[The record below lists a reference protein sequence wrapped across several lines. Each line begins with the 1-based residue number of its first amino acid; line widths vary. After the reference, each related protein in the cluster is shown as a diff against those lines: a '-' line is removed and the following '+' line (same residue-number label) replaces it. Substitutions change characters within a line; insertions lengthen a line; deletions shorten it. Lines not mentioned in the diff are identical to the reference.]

1 VTASLAAVREI
12 WADRTQARTRGDLL
26 YLVYV
31 AVLSVVVLVVPVLRM
46 LGMGL
51 ARPDVLPALLAGSAP
66 QVVGAALPL
75 AGAVALLVGA
85 VRGPALLAPF
95 FTASLAWSGL
105 RRRTVLWRPFARA
118 LTVPVLG
125 LVTAAALVTATLVGS
140 GHAEVTAGVWFALA
154 GLGGGLL
161 LGAAWLL
168 GQLLEAVPRRLLVLA
183 LTAAA
188 VVIAWQPVPLLLGAV
203 YPVGAPAGSVPWAI
217 GMLLAG
223 AAAVGACVPLLDRL
237 RGAVLAEQASRWE
250 SATVIATTGD
260 LAGVAGQFR
269 ARPTTARRLPAIGPG
284 PLPLLY
290 ARRDAIAWLRTPERS
305 VVSALLVIC
314 AAAAL
319 TGGMQ
324 LTGPLAWLAVST
336 GTLGIWA
343 GSGAFVDGIHHAI
356 HTLGA
361 PPLLGQPAA
370 LQAALHALAP
380 TLLLGALAA
389 LGAGGTALVT
399 GVPGAQAV
407 VMLLVPVLLAPVL
420 VAGRVRD
427 AAKGPMPLSLATP
440 MPTAQGDLSVF
451 PMLIWQSD
459 AIVLALLS
467 GAALT
472 IAGAAGPPWVL
483 LAAIGAGALM
493 VLMARSRLRGM
504 RE

>member
-1 VTASLAAVREI
+1 VTASLAAVRGI
-12 WADRTQARTRGDLL
+12 WADRTQARTRTDLL

-31 AVLSVVVLVVPVLRM
+31 AVLSVVVLGVPVLRL
-46 LGMGL
+46 LGSGL
-51 ARPDVLPALLAGSAP
+51 ARPDVLPVLLAGSAP
-66 QVVGAALPL
+66 QVVAAALPL
-75 AGAVALLVGA
+75 AGAGALLVGS

-125 LVTAAALVTATLVGS
+125 VATVATLVTVTLVSS
-140 GHAEVTAGVWFALA
+140 GHAAAPDGAWFVLA
-154 GLGGGLL
+154 GLGGALL

-168 GQLLEAVPRRLLVLA
+168 GQLLEPAPRRLLALA
-183 LTAAA
+183 LTTAAA
-188 VVIAWQPVPLLLGAV
+188 VIAWLPAPLLLGAV
-203 YPVGAPAGSVPWAI
+203 YPVGPAAASVPWAI

-223 AAAVGACVPLLDRL
+223 AVAVGACIPLLDRL

-269 ARPTTARRLPAIGPG
+269 ARPTTARRLPAFGPG

-305 VVSALLVIC
+305 VVNALLVVC

-319 TGGMQ
+319 AGGMQ
-324 LTGPLAWLAVST
+324 LTGPLAGLAVSA

-343 GSGAFVDGIHHAI
+343 GSGAFVDGIGHAI

-361 PPLLGQPAA
+361 PPLLGQSAA
-370 LQAALHALAP
+370 LQAVLHAIAP

-389 LGAGGTALVT
+389 LGAGGTALLT
-399 GVPGAQAV
+399 GVPGTQAV
-407 VMLLVPVLLAPVL
+407 VTLLVPVLLVPVL
-420 VAGRVRD
+420 VTGRVRD
-427 AAKGPMPLSLATP
+427 AAKGPMPLGLATP
-440 MPTAQGDLSVF
+440 MPTAQGDLSVI

-459 AIVLALLS
+459 AILLALLS

-472 IAGAAGPPWVL
+472 LAGAAGTSWML
-483 LAAIGAGALM
+483 LATVGAGAVMTL
-493 VLMARSRLRGM
+493 LARSRLRGT

>member
-1 VTASLAAVREI
+1 MTASLAAVREI

-26 YLVYV
+26 YLLYV
-31 AVLSVVVLVVPVLRM
+31 AVLSVLVLVVPTLRT

-51 ARPDVLPALLAGSAP
+51 ARPDVLPVLLAGSAP
-66 QVVGAALPL
+66 QIVGAALPL
-75 AGAVALLVGA
+75 TAAVALLVGA

-118 LTVPVLG
+118 LALPVLG
-125 LVTAAALVTATLVGS
+125 ATTGAALVTVTLVSS
-140 GHAEVTAGVWFALA
+140 GHAGATAGAWFILSA
-154 GLGGGLL
+154 LGGGLL

-168 GQLLEAVPRRLLVLA
+168 GQLLDAAPRRLLALV
-183 LTAAA
+183 LTAIAA
-188 VVIAWQPVPLLLGAV
+188 AIGWLPTPLLLGAA
-203 YPVGAPAGSVPWAI
+203 YPGGDLGTAAPLALAL
-217 GMLLAG
+217 LLAG
-223 AAAVGACVPLLDRL
+223 GAAVGVCIPLLDRL
-237 RGAVLAEQASRWE
+237 RGAVLTEQASRWE

-260 LAGVAGQFR
+260 LAAVAGQFR
-269 ARPTTARRLPAIGPG
+269 ARPTTARRLPAIGSG

-305 VVSALLVIC
+305 VVGALLAIC

-319 TGGMQ
+319 AGGMQ
-324 LTGPLAWLAVST
+324 LTGPLAGLAISA
-336 GTLGIWA
+336 GTLGAWA
-343 GSGAFVDGIHHAI
+343 ASGAFVDGIHHAI

-361 PPLLGQPAA
+361 PPLLGQSAA
-370 LQAALHALAP
+370 LQALLHALAP
-380 TLLLGALAA
+380 ALLLSVLAMIGAA
-389 LGAGGTALVT
+389 GTALAT
-399 GVPGAQAV
+399 GVNAAEAAR
-407 VMLLVPVLLAPVL
+407 MLLVPVMLAPVL
-420 VAGRVRD
+420 VAGRVRN

-472 IAGAAGPPWVL
+472 LAGSAGLPWMLAAAGGAAAV
-483 LAAIGAGALM
+483 M